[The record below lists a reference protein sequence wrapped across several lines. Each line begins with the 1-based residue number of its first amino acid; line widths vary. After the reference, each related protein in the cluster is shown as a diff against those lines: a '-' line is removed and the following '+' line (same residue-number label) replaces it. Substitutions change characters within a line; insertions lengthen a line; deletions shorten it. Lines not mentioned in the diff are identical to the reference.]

1 MAKSDLVKGGDPVGG
16 AQRGLLKPG
25 LPQVPKVPFGLG
37 QYGSRKEPDPRYL
50 FGTDQEVMNR
60 NATGYTLSGTPPENS
75 APSFK
80 QIAAG
85 PTSKDL
91 NAPGPTSR
99 QGNSKFGSPRKYA

>member
-1 MAKSDLVKGGDPVGG
+1 MSTNANPP
-16 AQRGLLKPG
+16 RGSLGPAPKA
-25 LPQVPKVPFGLG
+25 KVPTVPNGLG
-37 QYGSRKEPDPRYL
+37 QYGARKDPNQIYL
-50 FGTDQEVMNR
+50 FGTDEEIRNR

-75 APSFK
+75 APAFK
-80 QIAAG
+80 QIVAG